1 MYTHTYIYILYIYI
15 YIYIYI
21 YMRDPKAAELVQ
33 VYRDYLR
40 GVAAILIVQYSVYTI
55 I

>member
-1 MYTHTYIYILYIYI
+1 MYTHTYIYILYI